1 MSREAG
7 WATYIMA
14 WKEGMSM
21 WAGTDRSGTH
31 LVAELDEGLGPRELW
46 RRDGRV
52 SGAGS
57 SSDGELTVKGLS
69 RVPKP
74 PTRIRACEAKRVSVL
89 QRGTGAH
96 LSSLYGRGE
105 AR

>member
-1 MSREAG
+1 M
-7 WATYIMA
+7 
-14 WKEGMSM
+14 
-21 WAGTDRSGTH
+21 
-31 LVAELDEGLGPRELW
+31 
-46 RRDGRV
+46 

-74 PTRIRACEAKRVSVL
+74 PTRIRAYGAKRVSVL

>member
-46 RRDGRV
+46 RGGAQGERGRKQQRWRTHRQ
-52 SGAGS
+52 G
-57 SSDGELTVKGLS
+57 
-69 RVPKP
+69 PKP
-74 PTRIRACEAKRVSVL
+74 
-89 QRGTGAH
+89 GTETADEDQGVW
-96 LSSLYGRGE
+96 GE
-105 AR
+105 AG